1 MALVSRALFALL
13 VLFHLIPA
21 AAADQ
26 AGANKISQETD
37 VFDTAVRY
45 PAPSWQDKPR
55 QAANE
60 TNRQQEDASFVL
72 EQIPKGD
79 KFESWSKLYAVH
91 GQLAPSLE
99 FPTYVN
105 RSVGVFLRVCGK
117 ENFKFKPLQKTEST
131 FLVLIMCED
140 SPNGKDLAGYG
151 PGVGEITLMALAQPY
166 DAFIKVYHHWRGESF
181 SAADKASWPVTP
193 DKLNMMMAR
202 FRNIEYSRAR

>member
-1 MALVSRALFALL
+1 MAIAARAFLTLF
-13 VLFHLIPA
+13 VFFHLIPA
-21 AAADQ
+21 AAGDQ
-26 AGANKISQETD
+26 AGADKTGREID

-55 QAANE
+55 QGASE
-60 TNRQQEDASFVL
+60 INRREEDASFVL

-79 KFESWSKLYAVH
+79 TFEDWSKLYAVH

-117 ENFKFKPLQKTEST
+117 ENFKFKPLQKAEST
-131 FLVLIMCED
+131 FLILIMCED

-151 PGVGEITLMALAQPY
+151 PGVGEITLMAMARPY
-166 DAFIKVYHHWRGESF
+166 DTFIKVYHHWRGESF
-181 SAADKASWPVTP
+181 STADKSSWPVTP

-202 FRNIEYSRAR
+202 FKNIEYSRAR

>member
-91 GQLAPSLE
+91 GQLAVS
-99 FPTYVN
+99 
-105 RSVGVFLRVCGK
+105 
-117 ENFKFKPLQKTEST
+117 
-131 FLVLIMCED
+131 IH
-140 SPNGKDLAGYG
+140 
-151 PGVGEITLMALAQPY
+151 I
-166 DAFIKVYHHWRGESF
+166 
-181 SAADKASWPVTP
+181 
-193 DKLNMMMAR
+193 
-202 FRNIEYSRAR
+202 